1 MFSFKVFLNLVSS
14 NAHYKQ
20 NCYWSVTLQ
29 CPWTGTRGEEK
40 GRMIRT
46 VGETEKSS
54 DVSSKNRGNGRVS
67 TDIMENINL
76 SLAQDMVPIQ
86 YYAGFLLLFN

>member
-1 MFSFKVFLNLVSS
+1 
-14 NAHYKQ
+14 
-20 NCYWSVTLQ
+20 
-29 CPWTGTRGEEK
+29 
-40 GRMIRT
+40 MIRT

-54 DVSSKNRGNGRVS
+54 DVSSKNRRNGRVS